1 MGEGQS
7 LRDETVKRRIGET
20 GKNGMGAWVHGGMGE
35 TPRHSGNHDIVV
47 IIRNPG

>member
-20 GKNGMGAWVHGGMGE
+20 GKNGMGAWEHGCMGE
-35 TPRHSGNHDIVV
+35 WGKHPV
-47 IIRNPG
+47 IPEITILS